1 MSGAKKKK
9 KQSTIAKL
17 PKQGGA
23 DQSPKKLN
31 DKDKDTALLALIK
44 KGGRSARPI
53 EDEEKIPEK
62 RISLRIPEDI
72 AERIK
77 QAAKAR
83 PIKTPNHTW
92 IVEAVLEKLKKE
104 NF

>member
-1 MSGAKKKK
+1 MSTVKKK
-9 KQSTIAKL
+9 KQSTIARL
-17 PKQGGA
+17 PEQGGG
-23 DQSPKKLN
+23 DKSSNLN
-31 DKDKDTALLALIK
+31 DKDRDAALLALIK
-44 KGGRSARPI
+44 KGGRSARPLD
-53 EDEEKIPEK
+53 DEEKIPEK

-83 PIKTPNHTW
+83 PTKTPSHTW

-104 NF
+104 SF

>member
-1 MSGAKKKK
+1 MSGAKKK
-9 KQSTIAKL
+9 KQSTIARLPEQGEGKKAPKL
-17 PKQGGA
+17 
-23 DQSPKKLN
+23 D
-31 DKDKDTALLALIK
+31 DKDRDAALLALIK
-44 KGGRSARPI
+44 KGGRSARPLD
-53 EDEEKIPEK
+53 DEEKIPEK

-83 PIKTPNHTW
+83 PIKTPSHTW

-104 NF
+104 SF